1 MALTRESG
9 RLSIQLLRNKTCLYT
24 TVRCYDKPL
33 PWNHLWQPKEYSKKD
48 HDKIAEKYHLHPKEY
63 QPYPP
68 DKCLGDYP
76 NLPKIGPA
84 AKDPYYPYDI
94 PIYRKNYHETLHHE
108 FETMGEDR
116 FSYGYK
122 YRINPYLASAI
133 WLATMTVLAG
143 INYLLQPYPIVQI
156 RMERQYAT
164 KDVVHYS
171 FEPADS

>member
-1 MALTRESG
+1 MLC
-9 RLSIQLLRNKTCLYT
+9 LSSA
-24 TVRCYDKPL
+24 L

-94 PIYRKNYHETLHHE
+94 PIYRKNYHETVNLHVQKISE
-108 FETMGEDR
+108 IYLSCSYISLLFPP
-116 FSYGYK
+116 FSYTMSLK
-122 YRINPYLASAI
+122 LWAKIVSVMAI
-133 WLATMTVLAG
+133 STELIHIWH
-143 INYLLQPYPIVQI
+143 LQYGLQL
-156 RMERQYAT
+156 
-164 KDVVHYS
+164 
-171 FEPADS
+171 